1 VTLMSDKPEGIR
13 LQKVLAAAGVASRRV
28 CEEMIVA
35 GSVKVNGKVVT
46 ELGTRIDPERDKVI
60 VRGTPIQLDVTKV
73 YLMLNKPYGVV
84 SSMQDEHGRPDLSQY
99 ALDYDRVFNVGRL
112 DAETTGL
119 LLLTNDGDLAHKLLH
134 PSFEV
139 TKTYQAK
146 VHGQITQPILNK
158 LIAGVELEDGP
169 ARADKARLLSASGNH
184 SLVEIELHSGKNRI
198 VRRMFESVGFP
209 VVALVRRQFG
219 PLHLGH
225 LNLGHIR
232 QLSKIEV
239 GVLLKAADKK
249 RQ

>member
-1 VTLMSDKPEGIR
+1 
-13 LQKVLAAAGVASRRV
+13 
-28 CEEMIVA
+28 
-35 GSVKVNGKVVT
+35 
-46 ELGTRIDPERDKVI
+46 
-60 VRGTPIQLDVTKV
+60 
-73 YLMLNKPYGVV
+73 
-84 SSMQDEHGRPDLSQY
+84 
-99 ALDYDRVFNVGRL
+99 
-112 DAETTGL
+112 
-119 LLLTNDGDLAHKLLH
+119 
-134 PSFEV
+134 V

-198 VRRMFESVGFP
+198 VRRMFKSVGFP

>member
-1 VTLMSDKPEGIR
+1 MSDKPEGIR

-46 ELGTRIDPERDKVI
+46 ELGTRIDPERDKV
-60 VRGTPIQLDVTKV
+60 VVKGTPIQLDVTKV

-169 ARADKARLLSASGNH
+169 ARADK
-184 SLVEIELHSGKNRI
+184 VEIELHSGKNRI

>member
-1 VTLMSDKPEGIR
+1 
-13 LQKVLAAAGVASRRV
+13 
-28 CEEMIVA
+28 
-35 GSVKVNGKVVT
+35 
-46 ELGTRIDPERDKVI
+46 
-60 VRGTPIQLDVTKV
+60 
-73 YLMLNKPYGVV
+73 
-84 SSMQDEHGRPDLSQY
+84 LSHY

>member
-1 VTLMSDKPEGIR
+1 M
-13 LQKVLAAAGVASRRV
+13 
-28 CEEMIVA
+28 
-35 GSVKVNGKVVT
+35 
-46 ELGTRIDPERDKVI
+46 
-60 VRGTPIQLDVTKV
+60 
-73 YLMLNKPYGVV
+73 
-84 SSMQDEHGRPDLSQY
+84 
-99 ALDYDRVFNVGRL
+99 